1 MCLDDPGS
9 NGPVRNLVLDHAMG
23 STIFERNYLSRM
35 IRYNT
40 QDAFWGRL
48 TDHES
53 QKAASR
59 IGQLRDHNRPRKLNP
74 EQYQQVLQSPKVL
87 ELAAVRDQL
96 SARIE
101 KEYGVITMAV
111 GEPIHRDYQDVGR
124 LLNST
129 IRAEERAMRKRIQ
142 EEYDEI
148 APVLAIQQQLNG
160 EDSDDEVKISETEMD
175 QIRLVERRRIAEVA
189 LSDPSTFADCRPFSV
204 HIDFAIN
211 MIALCKRRER
221 PLPQAQRPQ
230 VSISVRIANNPP
242 HSPKLEPRI
251 KWNIP
256 LKCKSGNKNF
266 QCLFC
271 LAQGLPLD
279 DCTFK
284 RKCILQKH
292 VDRWHLWEYRFD
304 DPIPC
309 PDSHAC
315 TDIIL
320 NGNMHFKRH
329 AIDKHNFVL

>member
-1 MCLDDPGS
+1 
-9 NGPVRNLVLDHAMG
+9 MG

-48 TDHES
+48 TDNES

-74 EQYQQVLQSPKVL
+74 RQRQQVLQSPKVL

-101 KEYGVITMAV
+101 KEYGVVTMAV
-111 GEPIHRDYQDVGR
+111 GELIHRDHQDVGR

-129 IRAEERAMRKRIQ
+129 IRAEERAMLKQIQ

-160 EDSDDEVKISETEMD
+160 EVSDDEVKTSETEMD
-175 QIRLVERRRIAEVA
+175 QIRLIERRLIAEVA
-189 LSDPSTFADCRPFSV
+189 LSDPSKFADCKAFSV

-221 PLPQAQRPQ
+221 PRPQAQRPQ
-230 VSISVRIANNPP
+230 VSTSVQIANNPL
-242 HSPKLEPRI
+242 HSPKLELHI
-251 KWNIP
+251 ECNIP
-256 LKCKSGNKNF
+256 LKCESRNKIF

-271 LAQGLPLD
+271 LAQGLPSD
-279 DCTFK
+279 DCTFE
-284 RKCILQKH
+284 RKSTLQNH
-292 VDRWHLWEYRFD
+292 VNRWHLREYGSND
-304 DPIPC
+304 LIPC

-315 TDIIL
+315 ADITL
-320 NGNMHFKRH
+320 KGNMHFKRH
-329 AIDKHNFVL
+329 ANDKHNFVL